1 MAVTRRR
8 SIRDYNRYYMRR
20 SILLL
25 LLPVGIAA
33 AFATI
38 THLILTNLA
47 AVEVNWYIII
57 LLGAVGGIIGAV
69 AITPSVSK
77 PMRDVLYA
85 TAYKTGELTAEK
97 PAKINSPAHARTGFQ
112 AVLEAIYTNGAPA
125 KPTAKK
131 ASSQLDAIIQ
141 SFNHTPCGIVV
152 LDHQQHIIFAN
163 ETAPVVSD
171 MDGVLTLGLDFIDEI
186 SINEWIQEVAKDNIT
201 AHHQWTRVP
210 AQAKTSAP
218 QKFYDVS
225 ASYEKGAAGETVI
238 ILFDRSAKY
247 LPEEEDLNF
256 IAFAA
261 HELRGPITV
270 IRGYLDILEQELHDR
285 LRDDEPQLFN
295 RLTVSANRL
304 SSYIN
309 NILNVS
315 KFDRHHL
322 YVHLREDTLE
332 AIYATIADDMQ
343 LRASAQHRMLNVS
356 IPSNLPTVAADRG
369 SIGEVI
375 SNLIDNAI
383 KYSFEGGVVQVSAV
397 QKGEFVEVSVSD
409 NGVGMPAGVIK
420 NLFRKFYRSHR
431 SRETVAGTG
440 IGLYICKA
448 FVESHGGSISAR
460 SQENQGSIFSFT
472 IPVYASV
479 KEKLLED
486 GQLNN
491 RLIRTDGGWI
501 KNHKMYRE

>member
-1 MAVTRRR
+1 MTGVQTCA
-8 SIRDYNRYYMRR
+8 
-20 SILLL
+20 
-25 LLPVGIAA
+25 LP
-33 AFATI
+33 
-38 THLILTNLA
+38 
-47 AVEVNWYIII
+47 
-57 LLGAVGGIIGAV
+57 
-69 AITPSVSK
+69 
-77 PMRDVLYA
+77 
-85 TAYKTGELTAEK
+85 
-97 PAKINSPAHARTGFQ
+97 
-112 AVLEAIYTNGAPA
+112 IY
-125 KPTAKK
+125 
-131 ASSQLDAIIQ
+131 
-141 SFNHTPCGIVV
+141 
-152 LDHQQHIIFAN
+152 
-163 ETAPVVSD
+163 
-171 MDGVLTLGLDFIDEI
+171 
-186 SINEWIQEVAKDNIT
+186 
-201 AHHQWTRVP
+201 
-210 AQAKTSAP
+210 
-218 QKFYDVS
+218 
-225 ASYEKGAAGETVI
+225 
-238 ILFDRSAKY
+238 
-247 LPEEEDLNF
+247 F

-356 IPSNLPTVAADRG
+356 IPSDLPTVAADRG

-420 NLFRKFYRSHR
+420 NLFRKF
-431 SRETVAGTG
+431 
-440 IGLYICKA
+440 
-448 FVESHGGSISAR
+448 
-460 SQENQGSIFSFT
+460 
-472 IPVYASV
+472 
-479 KEKLLED
+479 
-486 GQLNN
+486 
-491 RLIRTDGGWI
+491 
-501 KNHKMYRE
+501 

>member
-85 TAYKTGELTAEK
+85 AAYKTGELTAEK
-97 PAKINSPAHARTGFQ
+97 PVKINSPAHARTGFQ
-112 AVLEAIYTNGAPA
+112 TVLEAIYTNGVPA

-152 LDHQQHIIFAN
+152 LDHQKNIIFAN

-210 AQAKTSAP
+210 AQSKTPAP

-225 ASYEKGAAGETVI
+225 ASYEKGATGETVI

-295 RLTVSANRL
+295 RLTVCP
-304 SSYIN
+304 
-309 NILNVS
+309 
-315 KFDRHHL
+315 
-322 YVHLREDTLE
+322 
-332 AIYATIADDMQ
+332 AI
-343 LRASAQHRMLNVS
+343 S
-356 IPSNLPTVAADRG
+356 ITFSTFQN
-369 SIGEVI
+369 SIG
-375 SNLIDNAI
+375 
-383 KYSFEGGVVQVSAV
+383 
-397 QKGEFVEVSVSD
+397 
-409 NGVGMPAGVIK
+409 
-420 NLFRKFYRSHR
+420 
-431 SRETVAGTG
+431 TTCTC
-440 IGLYICKA
+440 IC
-448 FVESHGGSISAR
+448 AR
-460 SQENQGSIFSFT
+460 TRWKPFT
-472 IPVYASV
+472 LPSLTTCSCAP
-479 KEKLLED
+479 
-486 GQLNN
+486 QLS
-491 RLIRTDGGWI
+491 TAC
-501 KNHKMYRE
+501 

>member
-20 SILLL
+20 LVLLL
-25 LLPVGIAA
+25 LVPVGIAA
-33 AFATI
+33 TFATI

-47 AVEVNWYIII
+47 AVEVNWYVII
-57 LLGAVGGIIGAV
+57 LLGAAGGVIGTV
-69 AITPSVSK
+69 TITPFISK
-77 PMRDVLYA
+77 PMRDILYA
-85 TAYKTGELTAEK
+85 AAYKTGELTAEK
-97 PAKINSPAHARTGFQ
+97 PVKINSPAHARTGFQ
-112 AVLEAIYTNGAPA
+112 TVLEAIYTNGAPA
-125 KPTAKK
+125 KPTAQK

-152 LDHQQHIIFAN
+152 LDHQKNIIFAN
-163 ETAPVVSD
+163 ETAPVVSN

-210 AQAKTSAP
+210 AQSKTSAP

-356 IPSNLPTVAADRG
+356 IPSDLPTVAADRG

-383 KYSFEGGVVQVSAV
+383 KYSFEGGVIQVSAV

-409 NGVGMPAGVIK
+409 NGGGMPAGVIK
-420 NLFRKFYRSHR
+420 NLFRKINRSHR
-431 SRETVAGTG
+431 SRETVSGTG

-460 SQENQGSIFSFT
+460 SQEKQGSIFSFT